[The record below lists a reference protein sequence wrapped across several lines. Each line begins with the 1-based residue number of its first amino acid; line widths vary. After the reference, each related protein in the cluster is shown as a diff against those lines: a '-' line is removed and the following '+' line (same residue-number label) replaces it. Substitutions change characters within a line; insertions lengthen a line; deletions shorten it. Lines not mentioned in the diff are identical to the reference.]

1 MLKDKVC
8 IITGGARGIGKAIA
22 IKMAQGGANIAILDF
37 GDADAAVKECESL
50 GVKAQYYH
58 CDVSSFEQSG
68 EVVKQVI
75 ADFGRVDILVN
86 NAGITRD
93 NLILTMPEEDFD
105 SVINV
110 NLKGTFNMT
119 KHVTRPFIRQKGGKI
134 INLASI
140 AGIDGNRGQVNY
152 SASKAG
158 VIGMTKTLAKE
169 LGAKNI
175 CVNAIAPGCIATDM
189 TKDMLENPELT
200 ANIPLKRAGLP
211 EEVASLAAFL
221 ATSDYITGEVIRIDG
236 GMTL

>member
-22 IKMAQGGANIAILDF
+22 LKMAQGGANIAILDF
-37 GDADAAVKECESL
+37 GDADAAVKECEAL

-110 NLKGTFNMT
+110 NLKENEVG
-119 KHVTRPFIRQKGGKI
+119 RYEIY
-134 INLASI
+134 IN
-140 AGIDGNRGQVNY
+140 DDFY
-152 SASKAG
+152 
-158 VIGMTKTLAKE
+158 
-169 LGAKNI
+169 
-175 CVNAIAPGCIATDM
+175 
-189 TKDMLENPELT
+189 
-200 ANIPLKRAGLP
+200 
-211 EEVASLAAFL
+211 EEMRVE
-221 ATSDYITGEVIRIDG
+221 G
-236 GMTL
+236 